1 MSGTLAGMAAAA
13 THSLTAPGPLGRNSR
28 THYAR
33 PPRLS
38 DVPLG
43 ILFGVLAVLVILS
56 ACFSG
61 SETGMMALNRYRLR
75 HLARAGH
82 RGARRASRLL
92 ERPDRLIGLILLG
105 NNFVNIAASSL
116 ATVLALR
123 LIGEA
128 GVALAAGLLTL
139 VILIFAEVA
148 PKTLAALHPER
159 VAFPAAHVLSWLLL
173 VFQPLVIA
181 VNWLSNGVLR
191 VLRLSPPEADR
202 ESLSR
207 EELRTVVA
215 EAGALIPRR
224 HRQML
229 VSILDLEKVTVDD
242 IMIPRSEINAIDLD
256 DPPAE
261 ILEQITHS
269 QHTRLP
275 LHRGDVNE
283 IEGVLHLR
291 RVIAPPREEDL
302 AAHLRAQASEPYFV
316 PAGTPLSVQLRNF
329 QQAQERLGFIVDEFG
344 EIEGLVTI
352 EDLLEEIV
360 GEFTTDPADHGSDV
374 HPQPDGTYLVDGSAS
389 VRELNRA
396 MQWELPTGG
405 PRTMNGLVLEHLEA
419 IPEPGT
425 SLMIAGY
432 PMEIV
437 QTAGNAVRTVRVIPS
452 LRRIVAQ
459 APAC

>member
-1 MSGTLAGMAAAA
+1 M
-13 THSLTAPGPLGRNSR
+13 
-28 THYAR
+28 
-33 PPRLS
+33 S

-43 ILFGVLAVLVILS
+43 VLIGALVVLIILS
-56 ACFSG
+56 GCFSG

-123 LIGEA
+123 LLGEA
-128 GVALAAGLLTL
+128 GIAVAAGLLTL

-148 PKTLAALHPER
+148 PKTFAALHPER
-159 VAFPAAHVLSWLLL
+159 VAFPAAHVLTWLLV
-173 VFQPLVIA
+173 VFQPLVVA
-181 VNWLSNGVLR
+181 VNWMANGVLHL
-191 VLRLSPPEADR
+191 LRLSPAGADR
-202 ESLSR
+202 DALSR

-229 VSILDLEKVTVDD
+229 MSILDLEKVTVDD
-242 IMIPRSEINAIDLD
+242 IMVPRQEINAIDLD
-256 DPPAE
+256 DPPDE
-261 ILEQITHS
+261 ILEQIVHA

-275 LHRGDVNE
+275 LYRGDINE
-283 IEGVLHLR
+283 IEGILHLR
-291 RVIAPPREEDL
+291 RVVAPPGEEDL
-302 AAHLRAQASEPYFV
+302 IEYLQAQAAEPYFI
-316 PAGTPLSVQLRNF
+316 PAGTPLSAQLLNF
-329 QQAQERLGFIVDEFG
+329 QRAHERLGLIVDEYG
-344 EIEGLVTI
+344 EIEGLATL

-360 GEFTTDPADHGSDV
+360 GQFTTDPTAYSSDV
-374 HPQPDGTYLVDGSAS
+374 HPQSDGTFLVDGSAN
-389 VRELNRA
+389 VREINRA
-396 MQWELPTGG
+396 MKWELPTDG
-405 PRTMNGLVLEHLEA
+405 PKTVNGLIIEYLES

-432 PMEIV
+432 PFEIV
-437 QTAGNAVRTVRVIPS
+437 QTTGNAVRTARIIPA
-452 LRRIVAQ
+452 LRRTVAQ
-459 APAC
+459 SDG

>member
-1 MSGTLAGMAAAA
+1 MI
-13 THSLTAPGPLGRNSR
+13 
-28 THYAR
+28 
-33 PPRLS
+33 

-43 ILFGVLAVLVILS
+43 VLIGALVVLVILS

-123 LIGEA
+123 LLGEA
-128 GVALAAGLLTL
+128 GIALAAGLLTL

-148 PKTLAALHPER
+148 PKTFAALYPER
-159 VAFPAAHVLSWLLL
+159 VAFPAAHVLTWLLV
-173 VFQPLVIA
+173 VFQPLVLA
-181 VNWLSNGVLR
+181 VNWLANGVLSL
-191 VLRLSPPEADR
+191 LRLSPAGADR
-202 ESLSR
+202 DSLSR

-215 EAGALIPRR
+215 ESGALIPRR

-229 VSILDLEKVTVDD
+229 MSILDLEKVTVDD
-242 IMIPRSEINAIDLD
+242 IMIPRQEINAIDLD
-256 DPPAE
+256 DSPSE
-261 ILEQITHS
+261 ILEHIMHT
-269 QHTRLP
+269 QHTRVP
-275 LHRGDVNE
+275 LYRSDINE
-283 IEGVLHLR
+283 IEGILHLR
-291 RVIAPPREEDL
+291 RVVAPPREDGL
-302 AAHLRAQASEPYFV
+302 AEYLRAQADEPYFI
-316 PAGTPLSVQLRNF
+316 PAGTPLSVQLLNF
-329 QQAQERLGFIVDEFG
+329 QRTHERIGLIVDEYG
-344 EIEGLVTI
+344 EIEGLATL

-360 GEFTTDPADHGSDV
+360 GQFTTDPTDYSPDV
-374 HPQPDGTYLVDGSAS
+374 HPQPDGTYLVDGSAN

-405 PRTMNGLVLEHLEA
+405 PKTVNGLIIEYLGS

-432 PMEIV
+432 PIEIM
-437 QTAGNAVRTVRVIPS
+437 QTTGNAVRTARIIPA
-452 LRRIVAQ
+452 LRRTA
-459 APAC
+459 ADTAG